1 MTLRPWTMD
10 LLSKLI
16 SSPLARG
23 SLGGWETVSLLT
35 WRKILSLCYL
45 KEYSPTSICGRV
57 YRGVTNFFENLRK
70 SVGGKYIAPKL
81 CTISWVLRALRA

>member
-1 MTLRPWTMD
+1 MD

-35 WRKILSLCYL
+35 WRKILALVL
-45 KEYSPTSICGRV
+45 FN
-57 YRGVTNFFENLRK
+57 GV
-70 SVGGKYIAPKL
+70 
-81 CTISWVLRALRA
+81 